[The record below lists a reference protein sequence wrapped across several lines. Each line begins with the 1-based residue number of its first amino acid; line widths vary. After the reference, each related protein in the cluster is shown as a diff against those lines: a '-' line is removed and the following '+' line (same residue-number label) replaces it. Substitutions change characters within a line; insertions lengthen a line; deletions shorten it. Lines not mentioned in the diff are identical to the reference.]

1 MKNKKKHF
9 ITAIL
14 ATLFLIL
21 VLYLIFH
28 DSLGE
33 IKTQLFQA
41 DKKALLILVIFG
53 NLYILL
59 DGWVLHYM
67 IVKNREKC
75 TLWQAIRL
83 AYMVVFFNVTTFAAG
98 TKPAQIYDLYQESQ
112 IKPGKSFGILT
123 MEYVSHKLTIVL
135 YAAVM
140 LCFFHTVLFQVSG
153 LEKNYL
159 LTGFWVSFAI
169 LLFLTMFCI
178 NQKFAPW
185 LLRCS
190 DHIKKEKIKEKAKAG
205 IAQMEDFSRVG
216 SVVIKDKQQ
225 WIGLIFRNAVKMT
238 CLYALPAVAIFAVTG
253 ERLPLSVLECLAFS
267 SVMQA
272 ADRSDPKF
280 RRHRFDGTGLSDA
293 VWLYDRKVCL
303 RCSNDPVSHGNVL
316 SAVSDQ
322 YSVTVFWKKKHRGI
336 VAMQQCFFFCV
347 IFLLPV
353 GYR

>member
-14 ATLFLIL
+14 ATLFLVL

-28 DSLGE
+28 DSLDE

-41 DKKALLILVIFG
+41 DKRALLILVIFG

-67 IVKNREKC
+67 IVKNHERC
-75 TLWQAIRL
+75 TLWQAVRL

-140 LCFFHTVLFQVSG
+140 LCFFHTVLFQIPG

-159 LTGFWVSFAI
+159 LAGFGISFAV
-169 LLFLTMFCI
+169 LTFLTMFCI

-185 LLRCS
+185 LLACS
-190 DHIKKEKIKEKAKAG
+190 EHIKKESIKEKIRAG
-205 IAQMEDFSRVG
+205 LAQMEKFSKVG
-216 SVVIKDKQQ
+216 RVVIKDKKE

-238 CLYALPAVAIFAVTG
+238 CLYILPAIAIFAVTG
-253 ERLPLSVLECLAFS
+253 KMLPLSLLECLAFS
-267 SVMQA
+267 SIMQLLIGVIPSSGGMGSTELLFLMLFGSMTGKSVCGA
-272 ADRSDPKF
+272 AMILYRIATYYLPFLISIPLLFLGKRS
-280 RRHRFDGTGLSDA
+280 TGA
-293 VWLYDRKVCL
+293 
-303 RCSNDPVSHGNVL
+303 
-316 SAVSDQ
+316 
-322 YSVTVFWKKKHRGI
+322 
-336 VAMQQCFFFCV
+336 
-347 IFLLPV
+347 
-353 GYR
+353 

>member
-14 ATLFLIL
+14 ATLFLVL

-28 DSLGE
+28 DSLDE

-41 DKKALLILVIFG
+41 DKRALLILVIFG

-67 IVKNREKC
+67 IVKNYERC
-75 TLWQAIRL
+75 TLWQAVRL

-140 LCFFHTVLFQVSG
+140 LCFFHTVLFQIPG

-159 LTGFWVSFAI
+159 LAGFGISFAV
-169 LLFLTMFCI
+169 LTFLTMFCI

-185 LLRCS
+185 LLRCCE
-190 DHIKKEKIKEKAKAG
+190 HIKKESIKEKAKAG
-205 IAQMEDFSRVG
+205 IAQLEEFSRVG
-216 SVVIKDKQQ
+216 SVVIKDKKQ

-238 CLYALPAVAIFAVTG
+238 CLYILPAIAIFAVTG
-253 ERLPLSVLECLAFS
+253 KMLPLSLLECLAFS
-267 SVMQA
+267 SIMQLLIGVIPSSGGMGSTELLFLMLFGSMTGKSVCGA
-272 ADRSDPKF
+272 AMILYRIATYYLPFLISIPLLFLGKRS
-280 RRHRFDGTGLSDA
+280 TGA
-293 VWLYDRKVCL
+293 
-303 RCSNDPVSHGNVL
+303 
-316 SAVSDQ
+316 
-322 YSVTVFWKKKHRGI
+322 
-336 VAMQQCFFFCV
+336 
-347 IFLLPV
+347 
-353 GYR
+353 

>member
-159 LTGFWVSFAI
+159 LTGFGVSFAI

-190 DHIKKEKIKEKAKAG
+190 DHIKKEKIKEK
-205 IAQMEDFSRVG
+205 
-216 SVVIKDKQQ
+216 QQ
-225 WIGLIFRNAVKMT
+225 WIGLIFRNAVKIT

-267 SVMQA
+267 SVMQLLIGVIP
-272 ADRSDPKF
+272 SSG
-280 RRHRFDGTGLSDA
+280 GTGSTELVFLMLFGSMTEKSVCGA
-293 VWLYDRKVCL
+293 AMILYRMATYYL
-303 RCSNDPVSHGNVL
+303 PFLISIPL
-316 SAVSDQ
+316 L
-322 YSVTVFWKKKHRGI
+322 
-336 VAMQQCFFFCV
+336 FF
-347 IFLLPV
+347 
-353 GYR
+353 GKRSTEA

>member
-9 ITAIL
+9 IIAIL

-53 NLYILL
+53 NLYVLL

-67 IVKNREKC
+67 IVKNLEKC
-75 TLWQAIRL
+75 TFWQAIRL
-83 AYMVVFFNVTTFAAG
+83 AYMVMFFNVTTFAAG

-112 IKPGKSFGILT
+112 IKPG
-123 MEYVSHKLTIVL
+123 KLTIVL

-159 LTGFWVSFAI
+159 LTGFGVSFAI

-190 DHIKKEKIKEKAKAG
+190 DHIKKEKIKEKVKAG

-216 SVVIKDKQQ
+216 SVVIKDKKQ

-267 SVMQA
+267 SVMQLLIGVIP
-272 ADRSDPKF
+272 SSG
-280 RRHRFDGTGLSDA
+280 GTGSTELVFLMLFGSMTEKSVCGA
-293 VWLYDRKVCL
+293 AMILYRMATYYL
-303 RCSNDPVSHGNVL
+303 PFLISIPL
-316 SAVSDQ
+316 L
-322 YSVTVFWKKKHRGI
+322 
-336 VAMQQCFFFCV
+336 FF
-347 IFLLPV
+347 
-353 GYR
+353 GKRSTEA

>member
-59 DGWVLHYM
+59 D
-67 IVKNREKC
+67 
-75 TLWQAIRL
+75 
-83 AYMVVFFNVTTFAAG
+83 
-98 TKPAQIYDLYQESQ
+98 QESQ

-159 LTGFWVSFAI
+159 LTGFGVSFAI

-225 WIGLIFRNAVKMT
+225 WIGLIFRNAVKIT

-267 SVMQA
+267 SVMQLLIGVIP
-272 ADRSDPKF
+272 SSG
-280 RRHRFDGTGLSDA
+280 GTGSTELVFLMLFGSMTEKSVCGA
-293 VWLYDRKVCL
+293 AMILYRMATYYL
-303 RCSNDPVSHGNVL
+303 PFLISIPL
-316 SAVSDQ
+316 L
-322 YSVTVFWKKKHRGI
+322 
-336 VAMQQCFFFCV
+336 FF
-347 IFLLPV
+347 
-353 GYR
+353 GKRSTEA

>member
-14 ATLFLIL
+14 ATLFLVL

-28 DSLGE
+28 DSLDE

-41 DKKALLILVIFG
+41 DKRALLILVIFG

-67 IVKNREKC
+67 IVKNHERC
-75 TLWQAIRL
+75 TLWQAVRL

-140 LCFFHTVLFQVSG
+140 LCFFHTVLFQIPG

-159 LTGFWVSFAI
+159 LAGFGISFAV
-169 LLFLTMFCI
+169 LTFLTMFCI
-178 NQKFAPW
+178 NQKFARW
-185 LLRCS
+185 LLACS
-190 DHIKKEKIKEKAKAG
+190 EHIKKESIKEKIRAG
-205 IAQMEDFSRVG
+205 LAQMEEFSKVG
-216 SVVIKDKQQ
+216 RVVIKDKKE

-238 CLYALPAVAIFAVTG
+238 CLYILPAIAIFAVTG
-253 ERLPLSVLECLAFS
+253 KMLPLSLLECLAFS
-267 SVMQA
+267 SIMQLLIGVIPSSGGMGSTELLFLMLFGSMTGKSVCGA
-272 ADRSDPKF
+272 AMILYRIATYYLPFLISIPLLFLGKRS
-280 RRHRFDGTGLSDA
+280 TGA
-293 VWLYDRKVCL
+293 
-303 RCSNDPVSHGNVL
+303 
-316 SAVSDQ
+316 
-322 YSVTVFWKKKHRGI
+322 
-336 VAMQQCFFFCV
+336 
-347 IFLLPV
+347 
-353 GYR
+353 

>member
-14 ATLFLIL
+14 ATLFLVL

-41 DKKALLILVIFG
+41 DKRALLILVIFG

-59 DGWVLHYM
+59 DGWVLHYI
-67 IVKNREKC
+67 IVKNHERC
-75 TLWQAIRL
+75 TLWQAVRL

-140 LCFFHTVLFQVSG
+140 LCFFHTVLFQIPG

-159 LTGFWVSFAI
+159 LAGFGISFAV
-169 LLFLTMFCI
+169 LTFLTMFCI

-185 LLRCS
+185 LLACS
-190 DHIKKEKIKEKAKAG
+190 EHIKKESIKEKVRAG
-205 IAQMEDFSRVG
+205 LAQMEEFSKVG
-216 SVVIKDKQQ
+216 RVVIKDKKE

-238 CLYALPAVAIFAVTG
+238 CLYILPAVAIFAVAG
-253 ERLPLSVLECLAFS
+253 KMLPLSLLECLAFS
-267 SVMQA
+267 SIMQLLIGVIPSSGGMGSTELLFLMLFGSMTGKSVCGA
-272 ADRSDPKF
+272 AMILYRIATYYLPLLISIPLLFLGKRS
-280 RRHRFDGTGLSDA
+280 TG
-293 VWLYDRKVCL
+293 V
-303 RCSNDPVSHGNVL
+303 
-316 SAVSDQ
+316 
-322 YSVTVFWKKKHRGI
+322 
-336 VAMQQCFFFCV
+336 
-347 IFLLPV
+347 
-353 GYR
+353 

>member
-140 LCFFHTVLFQVSG
+140 LCFFHTVLFQASG

-205 IAQMEDFSRVG
+205 IAQMEDFSKVG

-225 WIGLIFRNAVKMT
+225 
-238 CLYALPAVAIFAVTG
+238 
-253 ERLPLSVLECLAFS
+253 
-267 SVMQA
+267 
-272 ADRSDPKF
+272 
-280 RRHRFDGTGLSDA
+280 
-293 VWLYDRKVCL
+293 
-303 RCSNDPVSHGNVL
+303 
-316 SAVSDQ
+316 
-322 YSVTVFWKKKHRGI
+322 
-336 VAMQQCFFFCV
+336 
-347 IFLLPV
+347 
-353 GYR
+353 

>member
-14 ATLFLIL
+14 ATLFLVL

-28 DSLGE
+28 DSLDE

-41 DKKALLILVIFG
+41 DKRALLILVIFG

-67 IVKNREKC
+67 IVKNHERC
-75 TLWQAIRL
+75 TLWQAVRL

-140 LCFFHTVLFQVSG
+140 LCFFHTVLFQIPG

-159 LTGFWVSFAI
+159 LAGFGISFAV
-169 LLFLTMFCI
+169 LTFLTMFCI

-185 LLRCS
+185 LLACS
-190 DHIKKEKIKEKAKAG
+190 EHIKKESIKEKIRAG
-205 IAQMEDFSRVG
+205 LAQMEEFSKVG
-216 SVVIKDKQQ
+216 RVVIKDKKE

-238 CLYALPAVAIFAVTG
+238 CLYILPAVAIFAVTG
-253 ERLPLSVLECLAFS
+253 KMLPLSLLECLAFS
-267 SVMQA
+267 SIMQLLIGVIPSSGGMGSTELLFLMLFGSMTGKSVCGA
-272 ADRSDPKF
+272 AMILYRIATYYLPFLISIPLLFLGKRS
-280 RRHRFDGTGLSDA
+280 TGA
-293 VWLYDRKVCL
+293 
-303 RCSNDPVSHGNVL
+303 
-316 SAVSDQ
+316 
-322 YSVTVFWKKKHRGI
+322 
-336 VAMQQCFFFCV
+336 
-347 IFLLPV
+347 
-353 GYR
+353 

>member
-14 ATLFLIL
+14 ATLFLVL

-41 DKKALLILVIFG
+41 DKRALLILVIFG

-59 DGWVLHYM
+59 DGWVLHYI
-67 IVKNREKC
+67 IVKNHERC
-75 TLWQAIRL
+75 TLWQAVRL

-140 LCFFHTVLFQVSG
+140 LCFFHTVLFQIPG

-159 LTGFWVSFAI
+159 LAGFAISFAV
-169 LLFLTMFCI
+169 LTFLTMFCI

-185 LLRCS
+185 LLACS
-190 DHIKKEKIKEKAKAG
+190 EHIKKESIKEKVRAG
-205 IAQMEDFSRVG
+205 LAQMEEFSKVG
-216 SVVIKDKQQ
+216 RVVIKDKKE

-238 CLYALPAVAIFAVTG
+238 CLYILPAVAIFAVAG
-253 ERLPLSVLECLAFS
+253 KMLQLSLLECLAFS
-267 SVMQA
+267 SIMQLLIGVIPSSGGMGSTELLFLMLFGSMTGKSVCGA
-272 ADRSDPKF
+272 AMILYRIATYYLPFLISIPLLFLGKRS
-280 RRHRFDGTGLSDA
+280 TGA
-293 VWLYDRKVCL
+293 
-303 RCSNDPVSHGNVL
+303 
-316 SAVSDQ
+316 
-322 YSVTVFWKKKHRGI
+322 
-336 VAMQQCFFFCV
+336 
-347 IFLLPV
+347 
-353 GYR
+353 

>member
-159 LTGFWVSFAI
+159 LTGFGVSFAI

-205 IAQMEDFSRVG
+205 IELMEDFSRVG

-225 WIGLIFRNAVKMT
+225 WIGLIFRNAVKM
-238 CLYALPAVAIFAVTG
+238 P
-253 ERLPLSVLECLAFS
+253 
-267 SVMQA
+267 
-272 ADRSDPKF
+272 
-280 RRHRFDGTGLSDA
+280 
-293 VWLYDRKVCL
+293 
-303 RCSNDPVSHGNVL
+303 
-316 SAVSDQ
+316 
-322 YSVTVFWKKKHRGI
+322 
-336 VAMQQCFFFCV
+336 
-347 IFLLPV
+347 
-353 GYR
+353 

>member
-159 LTGFWVSFAI
+159 LTGFGVSFAI

-185 LLRCS
+185 LLRS
-190 DHIKKEKIKEKAKAG
+190 YQKRKNQRKGK
-205 IAQMEDFSRVG
+205 SRNCTDG
-216 SVVIKDKQQ
+216 RFFQS
-225 WIGLIFRNAVKMT
+225 R
-238 CLYALPAVAIFAVTG
+238 
-253 ERLPLSVLECLAFS
+253 EC
-267 SVMQA
+267 
-272 ADRSDPKF
+272 
-280 RRHRFDGTGLSDA
+280 
-293 VWLYDRKVCL
+293 
-303 RCSNDPVSHGNVL
+303 GN
-316 SAVSDQ
+316 Q
-322 YSVTVFWKKKHRGI
+322 R
-336 VAMQQCFFFCV
+336 
-347 IFLLPV
+347 
-353 GYR
+353 

>member
-14 ATLFLIL
+14 ATLFLVL

-28 DSLGE
+28 DSLSE

-41 DKKALLILVIFG
+41 DKRTLLILVIFG

-67 IVKNREKC
+67 IVKNHERC
-75 TLWQAIRL
+75 TLWQAVRL

-140 LCFFHTVLFQVSG
+140 LCFFHTVLFQIPG

-159 LTGFWVSFAI
+159 LAGFGISFAV
-169 LLFLTMFCI
+169 LTFLTMFCI

-185 LLRCS
+185 LLACS
-190 DHIKKEKIKEKAKAG
+190 EHIKKESIKKKVRAG
-205 IAQMEDFSRVG
+205 LAQMEEFSKVG
-216 SVVIKDKQQ
+216 RVVIKDKKE

-238 CLYALPAVAIFAVTG
+238 CLYILPAVAIFAVTG
-253 ERLPLSVLECLAFS
+253 KMLPLSLLECLAFS
-267 SVMQA
+267 SIMQLLIGVIPSSGGMGSTELLFLMLFGSMTGKSVCGA
-272 ADRSDPKF
+272 AMILYRIATYYLPFLISIPLLFLGKRS
-280 RRHRFDGTGLSDA
+280 TGA
-293 VWLYDRKVCL
+293 
-303 RCSNDPVSHGNVL
+303 
-316 SAVSDQ
+316 
-322 YSVTVFWKKKHRGI
+322 
-336 VAMQQCFFFCV
+336 
-347 IFLLPV
+347 
-353 GYR
+353 

>member
-83 AYMVVFFNVTTFAAG
+83 AYMVVFFYVTTFAAR

-159 LTGFWVSFAI
+159 LTGFGVSFAI

-238 CLYALPAVAIFAVTG
+238 CLYALPAVSIFASYRRKAATFCSG
-253 ERLPLSVLECLAFS
+253 MSGFFIRHA
-267 SVMQA
+267 A

-293 VWLYDRKVCL
+293 VWLYDRKVRL

-322 YSVTVFWKKKHRGI
+322 YSVTVFWKRSTE
-336 VAMQQCFFFCV
+336 A
-347 IFLLPV
+347 
-353 GYR
+353 

>member
-159 LTGFWVSFAI
+159 LTGFGVSFAI

-190 DHIKKEKIKEKAKAG
+190 NHIKEEKIKEKAKA
-205 IAQMEDFSRVG
+205 
-216 SVVIKDKQQ
+216 KQQ

-238 CLYALPAVAIFAVTG
+238 CLYALPAVSIFAVTG

-267 SVMQA
+267 SVMQLLIGVIP
-272 ADRSDPKF
+272 SSG
-280 RRHRFDGTGLSDA
+280 GTGSTELVFLMLFGSMTEKSVCGA
-293 VWLYDRKVCL
+293 AMILYRMATYYL
-303 RCSNDPVSHGNVL
+303 PFLISIPL
-316 SAVSDQ
+316 L
-322 YSVTVFWKKKHRGI
+322 
-336 VAMQQCFFFCV
+336 FF
-347 IFLLPV
+347 
-353 GYR
+353 GKRSTEA

>member
-67 IVKNREKC
+67 IMKNREKC

-159 LTGFWVSFAI
+159 LTGFGVSFAI

-238 CLYALPAVAIFAVTG
+238 CLYALPAVSIFAVSG

-267 SVMQA
+267 SVMQLLIGVIP
-272 ADRSDPKF
+272 SSG
-280 RRHRFDGTGLSDA
+280 GTGSTELVFLMLFGSMTEKSVCGA
-293 VWLYDRKVCL
+293 AMILYRMATYYLPFLISIPLLFFRK
-303 RCSNDPVSHGNVL
+303 RSTE
-316 SAVSDQ
+316 A
-322 YSVTVFWKKKHRGI
+322 
-336 VAMQQCFFFCV
+336 
-347 IFLLPV
+347 
-353 GYR
+353 

>member
-14 ATLFLIL
+14 ATLFLVL

-28 DSLGE
+28 DSLDE

-41 DKKALLILVIFG
+41 DKRTLLILVIFG

-67 IVKNREKC
+67 IVKNHERC
-75 TLWQAIRL
+75 TLWQAVRL

-140 LCFFHTVLFQVSG
+140 LCFFHTVLFQIPG

-159 LTGFWVSFAI
+159 LAGFGISFAV
-169 LLFLTMFCI
+169 LTFLTMFCI

-185 LLRCS
+185 LLRCCE
-190 DHIKKEKIKEKAKAG
+190 HIKKESIKEKAKAG
-205 IAQMEDFSRVG
+205 IAQLEEFSRVG
-216 SVVIKDKQQ
+216 SVVIKDKKQ

-238 CLYALPAVAIFAVTG
+238 CLYILPAIAIFAVTG
-253 ERLPLSVLECLAFS
+253 KMLPLSLLECLAFS
-267 SVMQA
+267 SIMQLLIGVIPSSGGMGSTELLFLMLFGSMTGKSVCGA
-272 ADRSDPKF
+272 AMILYRIATYYLPFLISIPLLFLGKRS
-280 RRHRFDGTGLSDA
+280 TGA
-293 VWLYDRKVCL
+293 
-303 RCSNDPVSHGNVL
+303 
-316 SAVSDQ
+316 
-322 YSVTVFWKKKHRGI
+322 
-336 VAMQQCFFFCV
+336 
-347 IFLLPV
+347 
-353 GYR
+353 

>member
-53 NLYILL
+53 NLYVLL

-67 IVKNREKC
+67 IVKNLEKC
-75 TLWQAIRL
+75 TFWQAIRL

-159 LTGFWVSFAI
+159 LTGFGVSFAI

-190 DHIKKEKIKEKAKAG
+190 DHIKKEKIKEK
-205 IAQMEDFSRVG
+205 E
-216 SVVIKDKQQ
+216 Q

-267 SVMQA
+267 SVMQLLIGVIP
-272 ADRSDPKF
+272 SSG
-280 RRHRFDGTGLSDA
+280 GTGSTELVFLMLFGSMTEKSVCGA
-293 VWLYDRKVCL
+293 AMILYRMATYYL
-303 RCSNDPVSHGNVL
+303 PFLISIPL
-316 SAVSDQ
+316 L
-322 YSVTVFWKKKHRGI
+322 
-336 VAMQQCFFFCV
+336 FF
-347 IFLLPV
+347 
-353 GYR
+353 GKRSTEA

>member
-14 ATLFLIL
+14 ATLFLVL

-41 DKKALLILVIFG
+41 DKRALLILVIFG

-67 IVKNREKC
+67 IVKNHERC
-75 TLWQAIRL
+75 TLWQAVRL

-140 LCFFHTVLFQVSG
+140 LCFFHTVLFQIPG

-159 LTGFWVSFAI
+159 LAGFGISFAV
-169 LLFLTMFCI
+169 LTFLTMFCI

-185 LLRCS
+185 LLACS
-190 DHIKKEKIKEKAKAG
+190 EHIKKESIKEKVRAG
-205 IAQMEDFSRVG
+205 LAQMEEFSKVG
-216 SVVIKDKQQ
+216 RVVIKDKKE

-238 CLYALPAVAIFAVTG
+238 CLYILPAIAIFAVTG
-253 ERLPLSVLECLAFS
+253 KMLPLSLLECLAFS
-267 SVMQA
+267 SIMQLLIGVIPSSGGMGSTELLFLMLFGSMTGKSVCGA
-272 ADRSDPKF
+272 AMILYRIATYYLPFLISIPLLFLGKRS
-280 RRHRFDGTGLSDA
+280 TGA
-293 VWLYDRKVCL
+293 
-303 RCSNDPVSHGNVL
+303 
-316 SAVSDQ
+316 
-322 YSVTVFWKKKHRGI
+322 
-336 VAMQQCFFFCV
+336 
-347 IFLLPV
+347 
-353 GYR
+353 

>member
-14 ATLFLIL
+14 ATLFLVL

-41 DKKALLILVIFG
+41 DKRALLILVIFG

-67 IVKNREKC
+67 IVKNHERC
-75 TLWQAIRL
+75 TLWQAVRL

-140 LCFFHTVLFQVSG
+140 LCFFHTVLFQIPG

-159 LTGFWVSFAI
+159 LAGFGISFAV
-169 LLFLTMFCI
+169 LTFLTMFCI

-185 LLRCS
+185 LLACS
-190 DHIKKEKIKEKAKAG
+190 EHIKKESIKEKIRAG
-205 IAQMEDFSRVG
+205 LAQMEEFSKVG
-216 SVVIKDKQQ
+216 RVVIKDKKE

-238 CLYALPAVAIFAVTG
+238 CLYILPAVAIFAVTG
-253 ERLPLSVLECLAFS
+253 KMLPLSLLECLAFS
-267 SVMQA
+267 SIMQLLIGVIPSSGGMGSTELLFLMLFGSMTGKSVCGA
-272 ADRSDPKF
+272 AMILYRIATYYLPFLISIPLLFLGKRS
-280 RRHRFDGTGLSDA
+280 TGA
-293 VWLYDRKVCL
+293 
-303 RCSNDPVSHGNVL
+303 
-316 SAVSDQ
+316 
-322 YSVTVFWKKKHRGI
+322 
-336 VAMQQCFFFCV
+336 
-347 IFLLPV
+347 
-353 GYR
+353 

>member
-14 ATLFLIL
+14 ATLFLVL

-28 DSLGE
+28 DSLSE

-41 DKKALLILVIFG
+41 DKRNLLILVIFG

-67 IVKNREKC
+67 IVKNHERC
-75 TLWQAIRL
+75 TLWQAVRL
-83 AYMVVFFNVTTFAAG
+83 AYMVVFCNVTTFAAG

-140 LCFFHTVLFQVSG
+140 LCFFHTVLFQIPG

-159 LTGFWVSFAI
+159 LAGFGISFAV
-169 LLFLTMFCI
+169 LTFLTMFCI

-185 LLRCS
+185 LLACS
-190 DHIKKEKIKEKAKAG
+190 EHIKKESIKEKIRAG
-205 IAQMEDFSRVG
+205 LTQMEEFSKVG
-216 SVVIKDKQQ
+216 RVVIKDKKE

-238 CLYALPAVAIFAVTG
+238 CLYILPAIAIFAVTG
-253 ERLPLSVLECLAFS
+253 KMLPLSLLECLAFS
-267 SVMQA
+267 SIMQLLIGVIPSSGGMGSTELLFLMLFGSMTGKSVCGA
-272 ADRSDPKF
+272 AMILYRIATYYLPFLISIPLLFLGKRS
-280 RRHRFDGTGLSDA
+280 TGA
-293 VWLYDRKVCL
+293 
-303 RCSNDPVSHGNVL
+303 
-316 SAVSDQ
+316 
-322 YSVTVFWKKKHRGI
+322 
-336 VAMQQCFFFCV
+336 
-347 IFLLPV
+347 
-353 GYR
+353 

>member
-9 ITAIL
+9 IIAIL

-53 NLYILL
+53 NLYVLL

-67 IVKNREKC
+67 IVKNLEKC
-75 TLWQAIRL
+75 TFWQAIRL
-83 AYMVVFFNVTTFAAG
+83 AYMVMFFNVTTFAAG

-159 LTGFWVSFAI
+159 LTGFGQLCYTA
-169 LLFLTMFCI
+169 L
-178 NQKFAPW
+178 
-185 LLRCS
+185 S
-190 DHIKKEKIKEKAKAG
+190 DHVLHQSEVCTVAASLQRSYQKRKNQRKGK
-205 IAQMEDFSRVG
+205 SRNCTDG
-216 SVVIKDKQQ
+216 RFFQS
-225 WIGLIFRNAVKMT
+225 R
-238 CLYALPAVAIFAVTG
+238 
-253 ERLPLSVLECLAFS
+253 EC
-267 SVMQA
+267 
-272 ADRSDPKF
+272 
-280 RRHRFDGTGLSDA
+280 
-293 VWLYDRKVCL
+293 
-303 RCSNDPVSHGNVL
+303 GN
-316 SAVSDQ
+316 Q
-322 YSVTVFWKKKHRGI
+322 R
-336 VAMQQCFFFCV
+336 
-347 IFLLPV
+347 
-353 GYR
+353 

>member
-14 ATLFLIL
+14 ATLFLVL

-28 DSLGE
+28 DSLDE

-41 DKKALLILVIFG
+41 DKRALLILVIFG

-67 IVKNREKC
+67 IVKNHERC
-75 TLWQAIRL
+75 TLWQAVRL

-140 LCFFHTVLFQVSG
+140 LCFFHTVLFQIPG

-159 LTGFWVSFAI
+159 LAGFGISFAV
-169 LLFLTMFCI
+169 LTFLTMFCI

-185 LLRCS
+185 LLACS
-190 DHIKKEKIKEKAKAG
+190 EHIKKESIKEKIRAG
-205 IAQMEDFSRVG
+205 LAQMEEFSKVG
-216 SVVIKDKQQ
+216 RVVIKDKKE

-238 CLYALPAVAIFAVTG
+238 CLYILPAIAIFAVTG
-253 ERLPLSVLECLAFS
+253 KMLPLSLLECLAFS
-267 SVMQA
+267 SIMQLLIGVIPSSGGMGSTELLFLMLFGSMTGKSVCGA
-272 ADRSDPKF
+272 AMILYRIATYYLPFLISIPLLFLGKRS
-280 RRHRFDGTGLSDA
+280 TGA
-293 VWLYDRKVCL
+293 
-303 RCSNDPVSHGNVL
+303 
-316 SAVSDQ
+316 
-322 YSVTVFWKKKHRGI
+322 
-336 VAMQQCFFFCV
+336 
-347 IFLLPV
+347 
-353 GYR
+353 